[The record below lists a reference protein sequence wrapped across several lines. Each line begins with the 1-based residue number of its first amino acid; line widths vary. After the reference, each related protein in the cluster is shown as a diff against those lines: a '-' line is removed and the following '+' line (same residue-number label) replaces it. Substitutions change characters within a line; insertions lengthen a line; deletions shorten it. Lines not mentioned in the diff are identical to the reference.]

1 MANGNDDEGGGTE
14 ERKIRVTVDKSKEL
28 EKLQKEM
35 AEIKEKHKQELEAKV
50 KEAEAKGETAEKYKT
65 MLETIAEKE
74 FQEQKETLT
83 KTLDEQLEQGLLPE
97 EKVNEL
103 KDMIAKAEEEK
114 DYEMIDRINYMAT
127 SLKEAMTIAST
138 KIKEDLEKAGL
149 TEEDISR
156 ARAKQSAKGVST
168 GVVSLIPKLKKSGD
182 IFDRE
187 YEEGIEGAKQL
198 VEDLYAEI
206 RAEKAK
212 QQPDLARLSKL
223 EEARNELW
231 RKLWSGEVERYEAG
245 RGYGVFEKAP
255 REYILQKED
264 REAMKMKRRRRGD

>member
-1 MANGNDDEGGGTE
+1 MTNGNDDEGNKGG
-14 ERKIRVTVDKSKEL
+14 ERRIVVEVDKKGEL
-28 EKLQKEM
+28 EKLQKEL
-35 AEIKEKHKQELEAKV
+35 EDIKKKHKEELEAKV

-83 KTLDEQLEQGLLPE
+83 KTLDEQLEQGFLPE

-138 KIKEDLEKAGL
+138 KVKEELEQAGL
-149 TEEDISR
+149 TEEDIDR
-156 ARAKQSAKGVST
+156 ARAKKGAKTVST

-187 YEEGIEGAKQL
+187 YEEGIDGAKQL
-198 VEDLYAEI
+198 VEDLYTAI
-206 RAEKAK
+206 REEKSK
-212 QQPDLARLSKL
+212 PQPDLARLRKL

-255 REYILQKED
+255 KEYVLLKED
-264 REAMKMKRRRRGD
+264 REALKMKRRRRGD